1 MITVLKPKQCRAAR
15 AWLEWSQSDLAA
27 KSEVSDSTIRDFESS
42 RRIPI
47 ANNLKAIQA
56 ALEGAGLCFIDKPL
70 GITEL
75 PPRAR

>member
-1 MITVLKPKQCRAAR
+1 LINPKQCRAAR
-15 AWLEWSQSDLAA
+15 AWLEWSQYDLAA
-27 KSEVSDSTIRDFESS
+27 RAEVSNSTIRDFETG

-47 ANNLKAIQA
+47 ANNLKAIQQ
-56 ALEGAGLCFIDKPL
+56 ALESAGLRFIDTPP